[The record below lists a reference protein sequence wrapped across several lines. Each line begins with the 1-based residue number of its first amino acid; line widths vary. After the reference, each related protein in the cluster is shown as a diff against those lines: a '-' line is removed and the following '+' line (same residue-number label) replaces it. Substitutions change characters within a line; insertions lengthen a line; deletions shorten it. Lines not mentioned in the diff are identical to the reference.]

1 LHRKRT
7 RFYHKRSTPQSG
19 REDNLSEPQYCL
31 DLFPKHLPGFD
42 KAQTR
47 VEFFCR
53 FILRLI
59 ANPSGMDTLIG
70 PKNLQHLFHAKASV
84 AFSLKLIGDHQAQN
98 KGLLVR
104 VLKIIAIHQKADW
117 RVTVVNPKRVEVP
130 VAFVII
136 AKLRFGDGI
145 QIRGNK
151 VGLIVAHFQADQF
164 FPVIFGD
171 GANFWHIILS

>member
-1 LHRKRT
+1 MGFEPTTSSSTGKRSAIELQAPCRLHRKRT

-70 PKNLQHLFHAKASV
+70 PKNLQHLF
-84 AFSLKLIGDHQAQN
+84 
-98 KGLLVR
+98 
-104 VLKIIAIHQKADW
+104 
-117 RVTVVNPKRVEVP
+117 
-130 VAFVII
+130 
-136 AKLRFGDGI
+136 
-145 QIRGNK
+145 
-151 VGLIVAHFQADQF
+151 
-164 FPVIFGD
+164 
-171 GANFWHIILS
+171 